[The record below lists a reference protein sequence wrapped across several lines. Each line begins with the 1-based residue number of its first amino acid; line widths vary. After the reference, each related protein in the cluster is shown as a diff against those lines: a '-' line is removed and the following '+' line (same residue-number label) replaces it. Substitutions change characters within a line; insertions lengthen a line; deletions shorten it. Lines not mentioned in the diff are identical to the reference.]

1 MTRMERAREEVRAA
15 EFGRCAQGVV
25 RVLTLGVAPGPV
37 LEVLDLGA
45 TVHRLWV
52 TGGDGVRRNV
62 VLGHAGPQEYLDS
75 SDFLGA
81 SIGRYANRI
90 DSGRFVLDGH
100 SVQLDTNDR
109 GNHLHGGTDGFHRR
123 LWEVVQ
129 LSQAQAVLRLVS
141 AAGDQGFPGELVVH
155 ARFEV
160 TDRAVQV
167 HYEAVTSH
175 PTVVNLTN
183 HAYFNLDG
191 DGSGPVDSQ
200 VLQVGAGSYLAVDE
214 RGIPGALTAVEHTV
228 FDLRAPARLGPRIAR
243 SGGFDHSFAL
253 DGAGWRHAASLDSPV
268 TATRMELSTDQPG
281 LQVYTGTAFDGS
293 RRSSTG
299 RPYERAAGIALEP
312 QLFPD
317 TPNRPELGSAVL
329 RPGETYTA
337 GVEWRFTALGIA
349 R

>member
-1 MTRMERAREEVRAA
+1 MTRMGRARDDVGAA
-15 EFGRCAQGVV
+15 EFGRCALGVV
-25 RVLTLGVAPGPV
+25 RVLTLGTAPGPV

-75 SDFLGA
+75 SDFIGA

-90 DSGRFVLDGH
+90 EAGRFVLDGH
-100 SVQLDTNDR
+100 EIQLDTNER
-109 GNHLHGGTDGFHRR
+109 GNHLHGGPHGFHRY

-129 LSQAQAVLRLVS
+129 LSEGQAVLRLVS

-160 TDRAVQV
+160 TDDAVQMR
-167 HYEAVTSH
+167 YEAVTSD

-191 DGSGPVDSQ
+191 DSSGPVDDH
-200 VLQVGAGSYLAVDE
+200 VLQVRAGSYLPVDD
-214 RGIPGALTAVEHTV
+214 RGIPGELTPVDHTV
-228 FDLRAPARLGPRIAR
+228 FDLREPARLGPRIAG
-243 SGGFDHSFAL
+243 SGGFDHNFAL
-253 DGAGWRHAASLDSPV
+253 DGSRWRHAASLDSPV

-293 RRSSTG
+293 GRSSTG
-299 RPYERAAGIALEP
+299 QPYERAAGIALEP
-312 QLFPD
+312 QLFPN
-317 TPNRPELGSAVL
+317 TPNRPEFGSAVL
-329 RPGETYTA
+329 RPGETYRA
-337 GVEWRFTALGIA
+337 GVEWRFAALGDVQ
-349 R
+349 